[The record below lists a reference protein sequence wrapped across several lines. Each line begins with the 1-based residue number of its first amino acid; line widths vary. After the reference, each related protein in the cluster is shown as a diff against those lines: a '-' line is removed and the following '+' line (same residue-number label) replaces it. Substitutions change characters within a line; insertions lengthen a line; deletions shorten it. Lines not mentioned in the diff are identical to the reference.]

1 MRHFS
6 LLFCSAFFLLTA
18 CSQPANQ
25 ESAQDSTEPAHST
38 VKDTV
43 SKDTA
48 TYVVNKDSLPAD
60 APTYLVATIQ
70 SFPPFVMRNE
80 VGTYEGFDV
89 DVMDAIGVQQGFR
102 VNFLPQPWATALPSL
117 DTDERDIVAT
127 GVVITPERKEK
138 YDFSDPYLD
147 TGWLA
152 IMKEQ
157 PGKAKLTSFNDIFSD
172 PKTVFVTQADAAG
185 VPELKKHLADK
196 PNTIKEVDSQYLE
209 IKSVLAGEADVAF
222 DIERVLQY
230 YVVTAG
236 DKGLYGITDPAAQ
249 RDEFGF
255 AVKKGRPDDLLK
267 KINAGLA
274 AIKADGTYQKI
285 YEKWYGK
292 D

>member
-1 MRHFS
+1 MKRIFLWLFS
-6 LLFCSAFFLLTA
+6 ALFLLSA
-18 CSQPANQ
+18 CSQQAKQ
-25 ESAQDSTEPAHST
+25 EVAQEATQEATQT
-38 VKDTV
+38 VKDVVSSETSTYTV
-43 SKDTA
+43 DKS
-48 TYVVNKDSLPAD
+48 SLPAD

-152 IMKEQ
+152 VMKEQ
-157 PGKAKLTSFNDIFSD
+157 SGKAKITSFNDVFSD
-172 PKTVFVTQADAAG
+172 PKTIFVTQADAAG

-230 YVVTAG
+230 YVVSAG